1 MESEGITIPK
11 WAKAFPVQK
20 TVIETRRMKIALF
33 FMGSPLPQKKTTKPR
48 NLLDIHT
55 FVVLIV
61 FLINL
66 NFTAA
71 F

>member
-20 TVIETRRMKIALF
+20 TVIEMKSIKIALF
-33 FMGSPLPQKKTTKPR
+33 FMGPPLTQKKTTKIG

-55 FVVLIV
+55 FVALIV
-61 FLINL
+61 FLINY

>member
-20 TVIETRRMKIALF
+20 TVIETRSIKIALF
-33 FMGSPLPQKKTTKPR
+33 FMEPPLPQKKTTKIG

-61 FLINL
+61 FLTNYNL
-66 NFTAA
+66 TAA